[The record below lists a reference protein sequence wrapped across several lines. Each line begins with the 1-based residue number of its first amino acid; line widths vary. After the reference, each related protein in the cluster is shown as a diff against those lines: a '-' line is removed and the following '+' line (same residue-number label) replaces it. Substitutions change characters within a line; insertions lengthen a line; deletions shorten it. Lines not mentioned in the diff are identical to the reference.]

1 MVLANEVPPLFLQFS
16 LFKSA
21 ALCYHKPG
29 WMVFSKPMGQTDPG
43 GRNYTGEYKNI
54 FIFLIRPK
62 TRPTLLSEEERDEKG
77 YHFTEKSLKVI
88 EKARKGTL
96 PAHDAVVRHSTCTAR
111 GT

>member
-1 MVLANEVPPLFLQFS
+1 MRCHLYFCNFPFS
-16 LFKSA
+16 NPSPCAIIKS
-21 ALCYHKPG
+21 G

-43 GRNYTGEYKNI
+43 GRNYTGEYKSI

-62 TRPTLLSEEERDEKG
+62 TRPALLSEEERDEKG

-88 EKARKGTL
+88 EKVRNGTL
-96 PAHDAVVRHSTCTAR
+96 PTHDAVVRHSTCTVR